1 MAPPPGM
8 LVDGEDVYSVLQDY
22 ALCPPS
28 QKISLR
34 VVFPPYSSGL
44 KRLLELRGYPQ
55 IMKPEDKS
63 NEMVLFWVDGFQP
76 TIHDIKYWIAS
87 DEDNRGLPWALA
99 NSKKPAVEKVDSAA
113 AREWEAADS
122 RTTGPAETSRFRG
135 LYPRYLIRF
144 ADEDEA
150 RRFIRAWHRRPF
162 PLPNETL
169 PSREPPP
176 LVHAELV
183 W

>member
-8 LVDGEDVYSVLQDY
+8 LVDGEDVYSVLQNY
-22 ALCPPS
+22 ALCPPA

-34 VVFPPYSSGL
+34 VVFPPYAPGF

-63 NEMVLFWVDGFQP
+63 FKSVLFWVDGFQP
-76 TIHDIKYWIAS
+76 TIHDIRDMIMRDKYH
-87 DEDNRGLPWALA
+87 RGMDWALA
-99 NSKKPAVEKVDSAA
+99 DSSRPVEKVDSGA
-113 AREWEAADS
+113 AREWEKAELGATEPADKS
-122 RTTGPAETSRFRG
+122 PFRG
-135 LYPRYLIRF
+135 LYPRYLVRF

-150 RRFIRAWHRRPF
+150 RRFTRAWHRRPF
-162 PLPNETL
+162 PMPNDRSGSL
-169 PSREPPP
+169 EPPP
-176 LVHAELV
+176 LVHAEFV